1 MLILKETCEYRVDTE
16 DQAKE
21 AMEILRDSAA
31 TKGYT
36 IGSCG
41 YTKKEKKSKGEIIEC
56 YVVKVTKVY
65 QKIWD
70 DLCE

>member
-16 DQAKE
+16 EQAKE

-41 YTKKEKKSKGEIIEC
+41 YTKKEKKAKGEIIDEAFLIKC
-56 YVVKVTKVY
+56 VKIYGT
-65 QKIWD
+65 IWD
-70 DLCE
+70 NI

>member
-16 DQAKE
+16 EQAKE

-31 TKGYT
+31 AKGYT

-41 YTKKEKKSKGEIIEC
+41 YTKKEKKAKGEIIDEG
-56 YVVKVTKVY
+56 YLVKCV
-65 QKIWD
+65 KIYGGFFD
-70 DLCE
+70 

>member
-16 DQAKE
+16 EQAKE

-31 TKGYT
+31 AKGYT

-41 YTKKEKKSKGEIIEC
+41 YTKKEKKAKGEIIDEAFLIKC
-56 YVVKVTKVY
+56 VKIYGT
-65 QKIWD
+65 IWD
-70 DLCE
+70 NI